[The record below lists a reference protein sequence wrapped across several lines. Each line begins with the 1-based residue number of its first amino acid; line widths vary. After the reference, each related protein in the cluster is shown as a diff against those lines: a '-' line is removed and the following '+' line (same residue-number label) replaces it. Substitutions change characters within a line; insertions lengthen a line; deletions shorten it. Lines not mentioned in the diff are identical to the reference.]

1 MAPRRPA
8 ARRNRRRGPP
18 RRRQYGSKF
27 GRIRRNLM
35 SYSKTFTEVLSA
47 GNIQMNTG
55 GQFVCR
61 FNDIPQAGQ
70 YAALYKQFCIK
81 KLQVMLLPRLNSFDA
96 NTTASVGT
104 SYWVP
109 RLAFSVNDT
118 PGTTIPLSEVDVL
131 QDNGARVVSLVNKKT
146 LVCYPKPS
154 IGSIDLGL
162 GAVAATRQ
170 RKQVWLNTG
179 NSDTTNNGQNV
190 QHHGIT
196 YWLTGNPLYNEFM
209 FDVYYKIT
217 FQMRDPA

>member
-1 MAPRRPA
+1 MAPRTRRPR
-8 ARRNRRRGPP
+8 ARRP
-18 RRRQYGSKF
+18 RRRQFGGNKF
-27 GRIRRNLM
+27 NRIRKSSM
-35 SYSKTFTEVLSA
+35 AYSRVFTEVLSA

-104 SYWVP
+104 SYWAP
-109 RLAFSVNDT
+109 RLVYAINDS
-118 PGTTIPLSEVDVL
+118 PGTTAPVSEVDVL
-131 QDNGARVVSLVNKKT
+131 QDNGAKIVSLTNKKT

-154 IGSIDLGL
+154 IGATDLNSG
-162 GAVAATRQ
+162 VIAAIRQ
-170 RKQVWLNTG
+170 RKIVWLNT
-179 NSDTTNNGQNV
+179 NNIDTTNNGQDV

-196 YWLTGNPLYNEFM
+196 YWLTGNPLYNEFF